1 MTISK
6 KHIWIAFT
14 IGIVVFGAY
23 IIYFMMRTRLR
34 ESLYPQPLQMPEVV
48 ERPLEAILQDLENV
62 LVEKVP
68 FVANQLQPGLS
79 SGEID
84 ELEKK
89 AGVKITDELRTFYM
103 WHNGCSTK
111 TNQNFI
117 PGHLFLPLDVSVEQK
132 MVFKQQLESAPRA
145 QRYAVNLFANHT
157 RDWITIFD
165 DYCGD
170 GYFYDP
176 KRKNNEGCIFY
187 HFAEDGYYIFFPS
200 VKNLLVA
207 ITECYRQS
215 AYLKESDSNRLKED
229 YQHSE
234 RIFAEFGAECR

>member
-1 MTISK
+1 M
-6 KHIWIAFT
+6 WVAVT
-14 IGIVVFGAY
+14 IGIVVFGAC
-23 IIYFMMRTRLR
+23 IIYFVMRPRLR
-34 ESLYPQPLQMPEVV
+34 EFLYPKPPHMPEVV
-48 ERPLEAILQDLENV
+48 KRSLEAILQDLESV

-89 AGVKITDELRTFYM
+89 AGVKLTDELRTLYM

-111 TNQNFI
+111 TNQDFI

-132 MVFKQQLESAPRA
+132 MAVEQQLESASGS
-145 QRYAVNLFANHT
+145 QRYAFNLFTRHR
-157 RDWITIFD
+157 RDWVTIFD

-176 KRKNNEGCIFY
+176 KRKNNESCIFY
-187 HFAEDGYYIFFPS
+187 HLAEDGYYFFFPS
-200 VKNLLVA
+200 LKNLLVA

-215 AYLKESDSNRLKED
+215 AYLQESDSNRLKEN

-234 RIFAEFGAECR
+234 RIFAGFGAACR